1 MSSEVTLYTKSY
13 CPFCIQAKAL
23 FQQKGVTF
31 RNIEVT
37 DDPVLTAEM
46 QRRSGRHTV
55 PQIFIGH
62 VHVGGASDLFE
73 LEAAGRLDPLLRS
86 TLAA

>member
-1 MSSEVTLYTKSY
+1 MSSEVTLYAKSY

-23 FQQKGVTF
+23 LQQKGVTF
-31 RNIEVT
+31 HDVEIT

-55 PQIFIGH
+55 PQVFIGD
-62 VHVGGASDLFE
+62 VHVGGASDLFD
-73 LEAAGRLDPLLRS
+73 LEAIGNLDALLRP
-86 TLAA
+86 A

>member
-1 MSSEVTLYTKSY
+1 MSSKVTLYTKSY
-13 CPFCIQAKAL
+13 CPYCIQATALLKQKA
-23 FQQKGVTF
+23 VPF
-31 RNIEVT
+31 RDIEIT

-46 QRRSGRHTV
+46 QRRSGRRTV
-55 PQIFIGH
+55 PQIFIDD
-62 VHVGGASDLFE
+62 VHDGGASDLFE